1 MKKIYKSSKREI
13 LIFLF
18 LVFSLSSFGQILPE
32 WVDTIGVPPPNY
44 ALQVDM
50 KVDPFGNT
58 YVGSLRADTSGNHYL
73 ELVKYNAAGTRLFV
87 VDTTLSYTYSLS
99 IEIDDSM
106 NVYAAINDGSPN
118 SILILKYNTIGN
130 LVWSSTN
137 ASLSHYSFLGGY
149 IKTTIDRNNNI
160 CIWSG

>member
-1 MKKIYKSSKREI
+1 MGRYNWSS
-13 LIFLF
+13 
-18 LVFSLSSFGQILPE
+18 S
-32 WVDTIGVPPPNY
+32 PPNY

-106 NVYAAINDGSPN
+106 NVYAAIIDGSPN
-118 SILILKYNTIGN
+118 SILILKYNTTVI
-130 LVWSSTN
+130 
-137 ASLSHYSFLGGY
+137 
-149 IKTTIDRNNNI
+149 
-160 CIWSG
+160 